1 MDFLIENNIVVDA
14 AKNTV
19 KAIMI
24 NGNSGTAGVGEDNAV
39 DVAVGV
45 DVGVGVCVGVAV
57 GAGVGVDVGVGAG
70 VGVGVGVGLRAK
82 VAETVVAP
90 STF

>member
-1 MDFLIENNIVVDA
+1 LDFLIENNIVVDA
-14 AKNTV
+14 KNTV
-19 KAIMI
+19 KAIMV
-24 NGNSGTAGVGEDNAV
+24 NGNSGIAGVGEGNAV

-70 VGVGVGVGLRAK
+70 VGVGVGIGLRAK
-82 VAETVVAP
+82 VAETVVTP